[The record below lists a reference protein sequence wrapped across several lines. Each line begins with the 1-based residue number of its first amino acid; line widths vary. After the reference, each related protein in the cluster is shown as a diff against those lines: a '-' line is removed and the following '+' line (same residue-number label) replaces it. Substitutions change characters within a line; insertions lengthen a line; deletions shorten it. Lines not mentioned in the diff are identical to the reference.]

1 MDVIEQI
8 RKASG
13 IDPRELPGTRLDGEV
28 PVPAAVLN
36 RVIAERLPADGPV
49 AAVVVEPHDENR
61 MTVHV
66 RLRSGLVPALTAHVR
81 IVAQPELPS
90 SAVLVLRWSLAGAL
104 DFVARLALPALN
116 LFARLPPGIRV
127 DGDLV
132 GVDLAEVLRSK
143 GVDWVLAFV
152 KDVQL
157 HTRAGVVV
165 LRLRAGVSE
174 TEPRS

>member
-1 MDVIEQI
+1 MDVIDQI

-36 RVIAERLPADGPV
+36 RVIAERLPPNGPI
-49 AAVVVEPHDENR
+49 AALVVEPHDDDR
-61 MTVHV
+61 FTVHV
-66 RLRSGLVPALTAHVR
+66 RLRSGLVPALKAQVR

-104 DFVARLALPALN
+104 DFVARFALPALKN
-116 LFARLPPGIRV
+116 FATLPPGVRV

-132 GVDLAEVLRSK
+132 GIDVAEILRAK
-143 GVDWVLAFV
+143 GMEWVLSFV

-157 HTRAGVVV
+157 HTRPGVAV
-165 LRLRAGVSE
+165 LQLRAGV
-174 TEPRS
+174 